1 MRLGSLAKHENK
13 RENILT
19 EGSGDENNVFG

>member
-1 MRLGSLAKHENK
+1 LGSLAKHENK